1 MSWIV
6 MRRCVAVVASFA
18 FAGTGVA
25 ADGPDVAP
33 STVAEAVRVLK
44 ESVLTPQERDSI
56 VRMPARLAEAQLH
69 MGLGMAI
76 RDQMGLWRG
85 NRALL
90 DSCGVE
96 HPDDCSAIII
106 RELVKALRA
115 DLDSFLVK
123 ALECQNWATER
134 TKIDI
139 EGFHKRLQ
147 GFILDSLRRQ
157 MNDQVGVLRQAAPEG
172 CDPGVSILVLGSPD
186 PNCWAR
192 AEFAGEHAPAV
203 PLDLFLGWFAWRNA
217 FTVRHE
223 PPNLVFD
230 YQQECAWPERPDW
243 FLEE

>member
-134 TKIDI
+134 IKIDI
-139 EGFHKRLQ
+139 EGFHKRSH

-157 MNDQVGVLRQAAPEG
+157 MNDQVVVLRQAA
-172 CDPGVSILVLGSPD
+172 

-243 FLEE
+243 FLEECVAHPVPWTQVCLTRRA